1 MNAKDLNYYK
11 RKLRYFN
18 EFAQE
23 RNHEG
28 AIEVIRYVVSAFAEN
43 VFAFEEQKTNGL
55 VSNPTQDELNAIIE
69 LLLQVQQNYP
79 FYFPKI
85 DLNDISSIKAYH
97 QKNMEEEMFLEYNEE
112 DDDEWG
118 EYDEEAELDMMFP
131 NREDDDW
138 DDY

>member
-1 MNAKDLNYYK
+1 M
-11 RKLRYFN
+11 
-18 EFAQE
+18 
-23 RNHEG
+23 
-28 AIEVIRYVVSAFAEN
+28 
-43 VFAFEEQKTNGL
+43 
-55 VSNPTQDELNAIIE
+55 NAIIE

-85 DLNDISSIKAYH
+85 DLNDISSIQAYH

-112 DDDEWG
+112 ADDEWG